1 MFHRLNYE
9 LSQSKTTVASTTATS
24 ITGEAGKTRLRSS
37 LNMFCRKTQE
47 IAGLIRL
54 KAIILEM
61 DETLAGFGG
70 DVKFLRTK
78 LSAAYYKPLL
88 FKSVILGVS
97 GKLGYVTGLG
107 DKVTQSQRFNLGGR
121 DVRGFGSGG
130 IGPRDTGSSDAVG
143 GNKMYA
149 GSFEVVSSLGLIRIP
164 VFAGRSLPILD
175 HCGDRLS
182 IRRNQAKCGGNA
194 GKCGC
199 WYFLEYSH
207 RSIVIFLGK
216 AAIKNGA

>member
-1 MFHRLNYE
+1 M
-9 LSQSKTTVASTTATS
+9 
-24 ITGEAGKTRLRSS
+24 
-37 LNMFCRKTQE
+37 
-47 IAGLIRL
+47 IRL

-97 GKLGYVTGLG
+97 GKIGYVTGLG

-149 GSFEVVSSLGLIRIP
+149 GSFEVVSSLGLIRIR

-175 HCGDRLS
+175 HCGEPT
-182 IRRNQAKCGGNA
+182 IHQA
-194 GKCGC
+194 
-199 WYFLEYSH
+199 
-207 RSIVIFLGK
+207 
-216 AAIKNGA
+216 

>member
-1 MFHRLNYE
+1 
-9 LSQSKTTVASTTATS
+9 
-24 ITGEAGKTRLRSS
+24 
-37 LNMFCRKTQE
+37 
-47 IAGLIRL
+47 
-54 KAIILEM
+54 M

-107 DKVTQSQRFNLGGR
+107 DNVTQSQRFNLGGR

-149 GSFEVVSSLGLIRIP
+149 GSLEVVSSLGLVKDTGIRWA
-164 VFAGRSLPILD
+164 VFTDFGSLWGTDYPSGVTKPNAADMRISAGVGISGVQPLA
-175 HCGDRLS
+175 HC
-182 IRRNQAKCGGNA
+182 
-194 GKCGC
+194 
-199 WYFLEYSH
+199 H
-207 RSIVIFLGK
+207 FLGQNHYQK
-216 AAIKNGA
+216 WRMTHQKLSSSILEPGCRHDKKNTLHCDQTVDLYDGFFWLCAC